1 MNNSVKMLLTLTITA
16 VFMGGLLAG
25 FYKFVEPRIE
35 ENRLKE
41 EKRAIMA
48 VVDGIVEYE
57 TIEVEIEG
65 RKGPEIL
72 QLFRGIDGEGKLVGY
87 AFTAKG
93 PGFAGII
100 TMMVGLKVDLLHL
113 SGMNV
118 LEQIETPGLG
128 NIIVKEKFTGQFRG
142 LAIEPKIE
150 YLKNKKPIKPNQIQ
164 AITGATISSVAVVDA
179 LNNRIPIVLGII
191 EDLETEGK

>member
-1 MNNSVKMLLTLTITA
+1 MNNSLKMLLALTVTA
-16 VFMGGLLAG
+16 VVMGGGLAG
-25 FYKFVEPRIE
+25 FYKFVEPKIE
-35 ENRLKE
+35 ENRLIE

-48 VVDGIVEYE
+48 VIDGIADYE
-57 TIEVEIEG
+57 IINIEIEG
-65 RKGPEIL
+65 KKGPEIL
-72 QLFRGIDGEGKLVGY
+72 QLFRGVDADGKLVGY
-87 AFTAKG
+87 AFGAKG

-100 TMMVGLKVDLLHL
+100 SMMVGLKIDLKHL

-142 LAIEPKIE
+142 LLIEPKIE
-150 YLKNKKPIKPNQIQ
+150 YIKNKKPVKPNQIQ

-179 LNNRIPIVLGII
+179 LNSRIAVVLPLIA
-191 EDLETEGK
+191 DLEKKGK